1 MISVSVEAAVVIAPI
16 FINFHKELQKD
27 IFLKKTLHLFACFCR
42 YFFQRNSLVSDN
54 DAFLALTFHID
65 NGVDMYGLLLLLK
78 AFYRNLASVGNL
90 FVLVE

>member
-27 IFLKKTLHLFACFCR
+27 IFLKKTFHLFACFCR

-78 AFYRNLASVGNL
+78 TFYRNLASVGNL
-90 FVLVE
+90 FIVIK